1 MPKTNLATVVI
12 AAVVHLAA
20 VGVVAA
26 LWAIGAMSP
35 EVGAGFLGALLGL
48 GGGAGVTALA
58 NTNSTTSSDPTSA
71 GGTAGAAAPQVNQAL
86 GQALIAAGHSITG
99 TTTAATATAPPVGG

>member
-58 NTNSTTSSDPTSA
+58 NTNSTTSAPTSA
-71 GGTAGAAAPQVNQAL
+71 GDTASAAAPQVNEAL
-86 GQALIAAGHSITG
+86 GQALIAAGHSIT
-99 TTTAATATAPPVGG
+99 TTAVTAPPVGG